1 MTRKN
6 KILFILSFFII
17 LAPIAIGLIL
27 WDKLFATVGSAGAS
41 TVYITV
47 LLPLLFLVLHLL
59 CVGTMLHDYH
69 KNGQSEKIV
78 TVSICLVPAITL
90 FASVIVYTT
99 LLTGNF
105 VPYSLLYVLL
115 GVMFIL
121 MGNYMPKAKRNRY
134 FGVKTPW
141 TLASDDI
148 WMRTHRFSGKVGV
161 ITGAI
166 LLLCALLPQDPT
178 VLVVSVLATAIINAL
193 ASTVYSYVLFK
204 KAVSVGELSPN
215 AASVSKK
222 DKAISAATIPLIV
235 AVLAVCAVLMT
246 TGSIAFTV
254 GEDALTVD
262 PTYWGSEEIAY
273 GDIASLQLIE
283 DDAAHRISGFGS
295 PVLSLGLFSSEEHG
309 KHTRL
314 AYSDAEK
321 LILLTLKDGTK
332 VILGEKST
340 EETAALYEALIEKIS

>member
-6 KILFILSFFII
+6 KILFALSVFILF
-17 LAPIAIGLIL
+17 APSLFGWIL
-27 WDKLFATVGSAGAS
+27 WERLLASVGESGRSA
-41 TVYITV
+41 VLVTV
-47 LLPLLFLVLHLL
+47 LLPIIFLALHLL
-59 CVGTMLHDYH
+59 CVGTMLRDYH

-193 ASTVYSYVLFK
+193 ASTVYSYVIFK
-204 KAVSVGELSPN
+204 KAVKAGELSPD
-215 AASVSKK
+215 AGKIEKK
-222 DKAISAATIPLIV
+222 DKIISAAAIPIIV

-254 GEDALTVD
+254 GEDALSVD

-295 PVLSLGLFSSEEHG
+295 PVLSMGLFSSEAHG
-309 KHTRL
+309 NHTRF